1 MLFGTF
7 LGIITH
13 YVKTDTSAQLK
24 AALTFDST
32 IFFLFLLPPIIFES
46 GYSMKRKNFFNNLG
60 SIIGYAFGGTTIATF
75 VTGILLYIVVQ
86 MGVMT
91 NMSFLECLLWGSL
104 ISATDPVT
112 VLAIFKELRVDFDLY
127 SNVFGESVLND
138 AVAIVLYRTLLGFV
152 SHPFTAGTFFL
163 AIGQFL
169 LIFVGSM
176 AFGIIIALI
185 SALFFKYTMIDKY
198 PYLESAVVALFGYSS
213 YLLAEGSSLSGIVA
227 ILFCGIAMGQYTF
240 ENLSKESQ
248 VLSMNFFAIMA
259 LLTETLVFGYLGLAL
274 FVFEE
279 IFDIVFI
286 FAGIAI
292 ILIARAANIYPLT
305 AIVNAARRS
314 SGGSII
320 NQRYQFFMWF
330 AGLRGAIAF
339 ILAIDVPTPSGAVM
353 RSTTIVI
360 VYFTIFVMGGLTI
373 PLLKMLKIPMGV
385 NPESADVGELEY
397 GSLTVKVQ
405 HGWSAFNSKYFKP
418 IFLKSFSP
426 TYDTVAMQS
435 LPNGTVRDVEI
446 NGGEDGEE
454 EVEVET
460 QPPGT
465 IRVQFSGIGESH

>member
-1 MLFGTF
+1 
-7 LGIITH
+7 
-13 YVKTDTSAQLK
+13 
-24 AALTFDST
+24 
-32 IFFLFLLPPIIFES
+32 
-46 GYSMKRKNFFNNLG
+46 
-60 SIIGYAFGGTTIATF
+60 
-75 VTGILLYIVVQ
+75 
-86 MGVMT
+86 
-91 NMSFLECLLWGSL
+91 
-104 ISATDPVT
+104 
-112 VLAIFKELRVDFDLY
+112 
-127 SNVFGESVLND
+127 
-138 AVAIVLYRTLLGFV
+138 
-152 SHPFTAGTFFL
+152 
-163 AIGQFL
+163 
-169 LIFVGSM
+169 
-176 AFGIIIALI
+176 
-185 SALFFKYTMIDKY
+185 MIDKY

-279 IFDIVFI
+279 IFDIFFI

-373 PLLKMLKIPMGV
+373 PILNMLKIPMGV

-405 HGWSAFNSKYFKP
+405 HGWSAFNAKYFKP
-418 IFLKSFSP
+418 VFLKSFSP

-454 EVEVET
+454 VEVET